1 MNAAIDRTLK
11 RYKTIYNYTRETERQ
26 LIYDIYNNVSVSV
39 DDNVTKEY
47 INNRLLRI
55 EKYQNQLEELK
66 KFLLSN
72 NVLKNGIKLVKL

>member
-55 EKYQNQLEELK
+55 C
-66 KFLLSN
+66 LLYTSDAADEP
-72 NVLKNGIKLVKL
+72 